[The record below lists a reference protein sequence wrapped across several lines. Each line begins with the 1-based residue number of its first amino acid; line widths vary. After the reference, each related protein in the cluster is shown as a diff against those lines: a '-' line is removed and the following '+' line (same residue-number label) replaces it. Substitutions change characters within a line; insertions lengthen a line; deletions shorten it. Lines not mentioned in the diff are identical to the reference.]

1 MNLYEYTI
9 AWTKIK
15 HMMETTTDTIYSP
28 DGTADKVAIYT
39 IKWNYRTWHWT
50 DEAEAW
56 KFANYWGLL

>member
-1 MNLYEYTI
+1 MNLYKYTI

-15 HMMETTTDTIYSP
+15 HMMEPKIP
-28 DGTADKVAIYT
+28 IYT
-39 IKWNYRTWHWT
+39 VQWNHHKWTFT